1 MKRVVHKWSSTIGEE
16 VLVLPVG
23 EPEEYNS
30 GRPETALVPCLV
42 LCAPA
47 RPHHVGLVLKFAVVT
62 LKPLPL

>member
-23 EPEEYNS
+23 EPEEYNG
-30 GRPETALVPCLV
+30 GRPATALVPCLV
-42 LCAPA
+42 LCAPS
-47 RPHHVGLVLKFAVVT
+47 RLHLVGLVLKFAVVT